1 MINNQKSD
9 DEIIAKLNTNDR
21 AMGRMALVLMSATL
35 VLVAIYA
42 TAYLTGEV
50 TLLQSEG
57 GQIAIGGVFLVA
69 VAFAFAG
76 FARRIRPV
84 AQSDANDPRIVRR
97 RIDAH
102 HRDWRLMQVSWLVM
116 ILGLLPT
123 VTMTG
128 RTLGAL
134 SLTHHLLAIAAAAAM
149 ITPIVLFSLLALVG
163 PGCFNREL
171 HTILND
177 DFVRQ
182 LRARTA
188 RLGYITMMLSV
199 SASILATA
207 WRPDLAL
214 QALGWSLCA
223 GFAVPA
229 LYYVIAD
236 WRASREK

>member
-1 MINNQKSD
+1 MPIPAPSGD
-9 DEIIAKLNTNDR
+9 DIVARLNANDR
-21 AMGRMALVLMSATL
+21 AMGRLALVLLSAAL

-42 TAYLTGEV
+42 AAYFSGEV
-50 TLLQSEG
+50 MMVQSTG
-57 GQIAIGGVFLVA
+57 AQIAIGGLFVVA
-69 VAFAFAG
+69 VGFAFLG

-102 HRDWRLMQVSWLVM
+102 HRDWRLMLMSWLVM

-123 VTMTG
+123 LTMAG

-134 SLTHHLLAIAAAAAM
+134 GHAYRPLAIAATAAM
-149 ITPIVLFSLLALVG
+149 IAPIMLLSLLTIAG
-163 PGCFNREL
+163 PGWGNREL
-171 HTILND
+171 RAILND

-182 LRARTA
+182 LRARA
-188 RLGYITMMLSV
+188 IRLGYLTMLMTV
-199 SASILATA
+199 SAGFLAA
-207 WRPDLAL
+207 VWRPDLAL

-223 GFAVPA
+223 GSAIPA

-236 WRASREK
+236 WRAGRES